1 MQIANEK
8 SICIYNRNILDYIF
22 EISLFTIC
30 KTQLFF
36 LNLQIC
42 ICKYVF
48 PVIPLFSWAIKHCF
62 MEISDRLKLYIDHTG
77 LTSSQFA
84 DLAGIPRPTLS
95 QLLNGRNKKVSNELT
110 GKLHASFPD
119 LNILWLLFGEG
130 DMGPVANMQFSEP
143 KNAHDGNLFDENVSD
158 YKQYTPDNSLE
169 ISSPKQQASGFND
182 CTQADYDVKAS
193 ESPKVSAVPY
203 VGSPSSPSPSS
214 APAGLPS
221 AGVGTHQGPNYAN
234 TPDVSSRPAQPVMN
248 SFSHVGSNG
257 KRIAYIMVFYTDN
270 SFETFNPADSV

>member
-1 MQIANEK
+1 
-8 SICIYNRNILDYIF
+8 
-22 EISLFTIC
+22 
-30 KTQLFF
+30 
-36 LNLQIC
+36 
-42 ICKYVF
+42 
-48 PVIPLFSWAIKHCF
+48 

-143 KNAHDGNLFDENVSD
+143 KNTCDGNLFDENVPD
-158 YKQYTPDNSLE
+158 YKQYTPDNSPE
-169 ISSPKQQASGFND
+169 NSSLKQQVSGFND
-182 CTQADYDVKAS
+182 CTQTDYDVKAS
-193 ESPKVSAVPY
+193 DSPKVSTAPY
-203 VGSPSSPSPSS
+203 VGSPSASS

-221 AGVGTHQGPNYAN
+221 SGMGTHQVPNYAN
-234 TPDVSSRPAQPVMN
+234 TPDVSSRPVQPVIN
-248 SFSHVGSNG
+248 SFSQVGSNS